1 MKTKLLTK
9 AIAVKGTFRSGNNV
23 KKFKLPKN
31 KPENPE
37 LSDPSTAATYTVA
50 ISSIHSGVSENK
62 QEESIQSNVTNT
74 STTTTIPTPESS

>member
-9 AIAVKGTFRSGNNV
+9 VIAAKGTFRNGNNV

-37 LSDPSTAATYTVA
+37 LTNPSTTATYTIV
-50 ISSIHSGVSENK
+50 ISSIHSIVSENK

-74 STTTTIPTPESS
+74 STTTTIFTHESS